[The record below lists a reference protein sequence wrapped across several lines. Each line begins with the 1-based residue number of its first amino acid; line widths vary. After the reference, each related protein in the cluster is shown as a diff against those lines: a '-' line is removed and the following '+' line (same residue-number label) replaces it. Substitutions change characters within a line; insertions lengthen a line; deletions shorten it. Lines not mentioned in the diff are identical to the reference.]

1 MENNR
6 VVLVLTEQLQ
16 AYPGYSMSRQ
26 WVAKVVP
33 AWMNSHQ
40 DFVGMLI
47 CLDFTYL
54 ARTCPTFLSLF
65 EYILNAFLFT
75 LNPFT
80 RFHTSMSESVTNIAI
95 TAVLF
100 TLICVNIAGNSVV
113 CLIIKRNLHMRLLR
127 LPIYDV
133 NDIMW

>member
-1 MENNR
+1 
-6 VVLVLTEQLQ
+6 
-16 AYPGYSMSRQ
+16 
-26 WVAKVVP
+26 
-33 AWMNSHQ
+33 
-40 DFVGMLI
+40 MLI

-54 ARTCPTFLSLF
+54 ARTCPTFSSLF

-75 LNPFT
+75 LNLFT

-95 TAVLF
+95 NAVLF
-100 TLICVNIAGNSVV
+100 TLISVNIAGNSVV

-133 NDIMW
+133 NDIM